1 MKYVH
6 SSLYSI
12 LLRFFAAI
20 IKPINF
26 ISLTTQKQSTKENK
40 QTKKKKTK
48 KQNKTPKTKMKPEH
62 NSKNQTFEKSGL

>member
-12 LLRFFAAI
+12 LVRFFAAI

-40 QTKKKKTK
+40 QTKKKKN
-48 KQNKTPKTKMKPEH
+48 QNKTPKTKTKPEH

>member
-12 LLRFFAAI
+12 LVRFFAAI

-40 QTKKKKTK
+40 QTKKKK
-48 KQNKTPKTKMKPEH
+48 KQNKKPENKTKPEH